1 MIHKNVKH
9 FFYELRVKNSE
20 LVRTF
25 IILIIIRQKIISIVT
40 SSIKVSFQI
49 VIFAQHFW
57 IFFVTNLELVRKTFH
72 NIQIFF
78 CIP

>member
-40 SSIKVSFQI
+40 SSIKVSFQM

-57 IFFVTNLELVRKTFH
+57 IFLLLIWNW
-72 NIQIFF
+72 
-78 CIP
+78 

>member
-72 NIQIFF
+72 NIQTFF